1 MCIQCGRAPQRE
13 PLCGVASGGPHGGG
27 NRDTKRCFG
36 TGGPSDTMQPSAM
49 SRGGGSEE
57 GDALA
62 VPPPPWQQQQQQ
74 QQQQLRRDY
83 GSASVTGSAALE
95 APNGCIDGGHPCC
108 ILWTPIHP
116 ITWFAPF
123 VGHMGVCDS

>member
-1 MCIQCGRAPQRE
+1 
-13 PLCGVASGGPHGGG
+13 
-27 NRDTKRCFG
+27 
-36 TGGPSDTMQPSAM
+36 MQPSAM

-83 GSASVTGSAALE
+83 GSASSVTGSAALE
-95 APNGCIDGGHPCC
+95 APSGCIDGGHPCC

-123 VGHMGVCDS
+123 VGHMGVCDSSGRLHDWGPKALPRCLPFPQRTPKALPLQSAWAV